1 MDKLVLQAS
10 PRTVVGKKVRALRQA
25 GKLPAVL
32 YGHDLKPQSLE
43 LDAHDFGKIFADSGQ
58 NTILDL
64 KIAGLGND
72 YNVLVHEVDRDPVH
86 DVILHVDLYRVKMDE
101 EIRTHIPLHF
111 TGESTAVFQDGGSLL
126 TNLEELEIETL
137 PAHLPANIEVDIS
150 VLDDFEKTIT
160 VADVTVPDQ
169 VKILNDP
176 EELIA
181 KVEPPRSDEE
191 LAELDSEIIE
201 ELPEGAIE
209 GDEAEAAEGEE
220 GNDSGDEGDKSDKAT
235 DETKE

>member
-1 MDKLVLQAS
+1 MDKIILQAHT
-10 PRTVVGKKVRALRQA
+10 RTIVGKKVKALRAA

-43 LDAHDFGKIFADSGQ
+43 LDAHDFGKIFDDAGQ

-64 KIAGLGND
+64 KIEGGKD
-72 YNVLVHEVDRDPVH
+72 YNVLVHQIDRDSVH
-86 DVILHVDLYRVKMDE
+86 DIIQHVDFYRVKMDE
-101 EIRTHIPLHF
+101 EIRTNVPLHF
-111 TGESTAVFQDGGSLL
+111 IGESTAVFQDGGSLL

-160 VADVTVPDQ
+160 VADVAAPDQ

-201 ELPEGAIE
+201 EIPTEAQEGE
-209 GDEAEAAEGEE
+209 TAEGEGE
-220 GNDSGDEGDKSDKAT
+220 DEGGKDAGKGDT
-235 DETKE
+235 DSKE

>member
-1 MDKLVLQAS
+1 MDKIILQAHT
-10 PRTVVGKKVRALRQA
+10 RTIVGKKVKALRAA

-43 LDAHDFGKIFADSGQ
+43 LDEHDFGKIFDDAGQ

-64 KIAGLGND
+64 KIEGGKD
-72 YNVLVHEVDRDPVH
+72 YNVLVHQIDRDSVH
-86 DVILHVDLYRVKMDE
+86 DIIQHVDFYRVKMDE
-101 EIRTHIPLHF
+101 EIRTNVPLHF
-111 TGESTAVFQDGGSLL
+111 IGESTAVFQDGGSLL

-160 VADVTVPDQ
+160 VADVAAPDQ

-201 ELPEGAIE
+201 EIPTEAQEGE
-209 GDEAEAAEGEE
+209 TAEGEGE
-220 GNDSGDEGDKSDKAT
+220 DEGGKDAGKGDT
-235 DETKE
+235 DSKE